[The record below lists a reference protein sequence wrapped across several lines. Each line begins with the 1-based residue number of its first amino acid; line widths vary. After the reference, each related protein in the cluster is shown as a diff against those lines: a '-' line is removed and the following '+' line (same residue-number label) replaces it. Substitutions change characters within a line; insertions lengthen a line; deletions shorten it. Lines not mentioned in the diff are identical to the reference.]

1 MLCRDRPK
9 LRRRVS
15 EARGGQTVFV
25 GIDLAWGPKNRTG
38 VVAVVGGA
46 VVNSQT
52 LVSDDQ
58 ICDWL
63 DPYMAGP
70 VLVAVDAPL
79 IVRNPAGT
87 SRPCD
92 RKISKVFGGRHA
104 GAHSANLGLAAFSAG
119 VRAERLARRLGLSTD
134 PRMQFGQPVRRMIE
148 VYPHPAMVSLF
159 GLSFTLKYKAKQG
172 RTVDDRRQAFA
183 ELISHLEKL
192 TTSDPPLSVATT
204 PRWEELRDALGSAS
218 SNGQLDL
225 VEDELDAY
233 MCAYIGF
240 YYWTHG
246 ASRCRVVGD
255 LDSGYI
261 VTPVTPPIG
270 LALDAAWLETSTRHI
285 PKIATASRK
294 PAAAVHTGPARVPQI
309 SPTPT
314 GQCGCGCGEH
324 VRSRYRPGHDAGHKE
339 DLIRAA
345 LSGQQEAKAR
355 LVELG
360 WSRFLEIRQGPQNGD
375 SAATRSLEAKRLPQ
389 LSDRSYGLLLE
400 AVSGSA
406 CPNDVDH
413 AVSTHSLK
421 ERPSEP
427 VVLPC

>member
-1 MLCRDRPK
+1 M
-9 LRRRVS
+9 S
-15 EARGGQTVFV
+15 AAREGETVFV
-25 GIDLAWGPKNRTG
+25 GMDLAWGPKNRTG
-38 VVAVVGGA
+38 VVVVAGGA
-46 VVNSQT
+46 VLDSWT

-63 DPYMAGP
+63 NPYMAGP

-92 RKISKVFGGRHA
+92 RRISKVFGGSHA

-119 VRAERLARRLGLSTD
+119 VRAERLAQRLGLSTD
-134 PRMQFGQPVRRMIE
+134 PYIQSGQPVRRMIE

-159 GLSFTLKYKAKQG
+159 GLPFTLKYKAKRG
-172 RTVDDRRQAFA
+172 RTVDDRREAFTA
-183 ELISHLEKL
+183 LTSHLEKL
-192 TTSDPPLSVATT
+192 TMLDPPLAVATT
-204 PRWEELRDALGSAS
+204 VRWGELRDALLKAS

-225 VEDELDAY
+225 IEDELDAY
-233 MCAYIGF
+233 MCAYIGL

-255 LDSGYI
+255 VDSGYI
-261 VTPVTPPIG
+261 VTPVTPTSG
-270 LALDAAWLETSTRHI
+270 LALDAVWLQTSPPRI
-285 PKIATASRK
+285 RKI
-294 PAAAVHTGPARVPQI
+294 PAAQRKSTTEVRLGPARAPQI

-324 VRSRYRPGHDAGHKE
+324 VRSRYRPGHDARHKE

-345 LSGQQEAKAR
+345 LSGQVEAETR

-360 WSRFLEIRQGPQNGD
+360 WSKFLEIRQ
-375 SAATRSLEAKRLPQ
+375 AAAR
-389 LSDRSYGLLLE
+389 
-400 AVSGSA
+400 
-406 CPNDVDH
+406 
-413 AVSTHSLK
+413 
-421 ERPSEP
+421 
-427 VVLPC
+427 